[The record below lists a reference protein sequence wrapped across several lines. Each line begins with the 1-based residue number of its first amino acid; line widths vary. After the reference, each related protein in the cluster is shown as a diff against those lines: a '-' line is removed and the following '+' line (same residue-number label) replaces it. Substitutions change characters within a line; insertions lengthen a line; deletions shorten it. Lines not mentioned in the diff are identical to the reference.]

1 MTTTRINQ
9 AIKHLGIEI
18 VRGQGYQYFCDLETG
33 VPVGESVLVCYLNQ
47 CTLQQWVKE
56 AEDAKKL
63 ELSFKTSNINLVM
76 TKVYIVYKE
85 EEYRT
90 QSL

>member
-9 AIKHLGIEI
+9 AIRHLGIEI

-47 CTLQQWVKE
+47 CTLQEWVKE

-63 ELSFKTSNINLVM
+63 ELSSNTL
-76 TKVYIVYKE
+76 
-85 EEYRT
+85 
-90 QSL
+90 